1 MSSNEIVVPG
11 EELAVIEE
19 FSPSLGAYS
28 DEKGFVR
35 SSLVGMVLKDLINK
49 IVKVNPVTTRYSFP
63 SVKDIVIG
71 YVSFLKDKIVKVNP
85 VTTRYSFPSVKDIV
99 IGYVSFLKGEIAMV
113 NIVKDGNFKP
123 LTGQL
128 AGFLHISQIGTEG
141 RHINEYIAP
150 GDLIR
155 ARVISSENPFQLS
168 IKHSSLG
175 VILASCSQCGAIL
188 KKEGDKLICPKCG
201 NIEKRKIA
209 SGYINLKWSY

>member
-71 YVSFLKDKIVKVNP
+71 YVSFLK
-85 VTTRYSFPSVKDIV
+85 
-99 IGYVSFLKGEIAMV
+99 GEIAMV

-128 AGFLHISQIGTEG
+128 TGFLHISQIGTEG